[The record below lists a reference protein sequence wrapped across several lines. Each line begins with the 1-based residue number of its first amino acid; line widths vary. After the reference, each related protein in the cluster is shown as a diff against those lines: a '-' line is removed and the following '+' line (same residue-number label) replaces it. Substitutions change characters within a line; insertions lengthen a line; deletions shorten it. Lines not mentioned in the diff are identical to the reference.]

1 MKVINIVRAQPTQ
14 DGAGVKIARV
24 SDFSGQH
31 FDPYLMLDELKS
43 DNASDY
49 MAGFPDHPHRGIETF
64 TYIIKGGFEHKDQMG
79 NKKAITA
86 GHVQWMS
93 TGFGVV
99 HSEMPIADKTD
110 GMHGFQIW
118 LNMPKKDK
126 LRPARYQDSSENG
139 LPVIENASGAQLRA
153 LAGQW
158 RFADNPQQG
167 ALSPLNELT
176 ANGAIADVVL
186 SANGEAKLDVSS
198 HQQAFVYVHSGEIGT
213 VQAGHLIVVDSQTEL
228 HLTSQSGGGALVLLG
243 NPIKEE
249 IAHMGPFVMNTQAEL
264 QQAVRDYQEGKF
276 GVIN

>member
-1 MKVINIVRAQPTQ
+1 MKVVNIVRAQPTQ

-24 SDFSGQH
+24 SDFSGKH

-93 TGFGVV
+93 TGYGVV
-99 HSEMPIADKTD
+99 HSEMPIADKNE

-126 LRPARYQDSSENG
+126 LRPARYQDSTDNG
-139 LPVIENASGAQLRA
+139 LPVIENTTGAKLRA

-158 RFADNPQQG
+158 HFADDRMQG

-176 ANGAIADVVL
+176 ANGAIADVTL
-186 SANGEAKLDVSS
+186 AENGTAKLDVSS
-198 HQQAFVYVHSGEIGT
+198 HQQAFVYVHTGEVGT
-213 VQAGHLIVVDSQTEL
+213 VQAGHLIVVDSQSEL
-228 HLTSQSGGGALVLLG
+228 VLTSEKGGGALVLLG
-243 NPIKEE
+243 NPIREE
-249 IAHMGPFVMNTQAEL
+249 IAHMGPFVMNTQEEL
-264 QQAVRDYQEGKF
+264 QQAIRDYQDGKF
-276 GVIN
+276 GAIN